1 MKPSSDK
8 PMADRSKVSNE
19 SVPMSEK
26 KGQPEGSGVARGI
39 GPMGID
45 MCQGEAPSLKGYS
58 HTAGADEMEGGL
70 QNPTGIGQGDGG
82 PTIDKMGTDNPGH
95 AL

>member
-8 PMADRSKVSNE
+8 PMTDRSKVSNE

-26 KGQPEGSGVARGI
+26 KGQFGASI
-39 GPMGID
+39 KPMGID
-45 MCQGEAPSLKGYS
+45 MSQGEAPSLKSYS